1 MHCWVGGREGVPVT
15 PHEGQSD
22 LNQKYTLLLPPAGEN
37 FQDAWPMAKSPSAII
52 ETPPT
57 WIQASKRQA
66 EEMIY
71 EIPTC
76 MQQPQLERSHFSAV
90 QDASASSFLSWGS
103 PSFSEHHAVLWL
115 AGEDAH
121 SLWIFCSDPDIF
133 SLKLMSDRKSQFPL
147 SHSLC
152 RSLMNVREMRMDWL
166 LPRTLQVHATWRH
179 TLMSRGHEVPLWQI
193 DLFSFFFPDWGDYFK
208 QWQID

>member
-1 MHCWVGGREGVPVT
+1 
-15 PHEGQSD
+15 
-22 LNQKYTLLLPPAGEN
+22 
-37 FQDAWPMAKSPSAII
+37 MAKSPSAII
-52 ETPPT
+52 ETPPA
-57 WIQASKRQA
+57 WIQASKRQT

-76 MQQPQLERSHFSAV
+76 MQQLQLERSHFSAV

-193 DLFSFFFPDWGDYFK
+193 DLFSFFFLTEEITLSNGKLINCPRCHIYNVPPLNFHGIFLLPLSLWRPLA
-208 QWQID
+208 

>member
-1 MHCWVGGREGVPVT
+1 MFKKSLKKKKKELCLARFIVCFKQFLNLALVFSSRGFAQQVPSLIVRGDGKMHYWVGGREGVPVT

-90 QDASASSFLSWGS
+90 QDASASSFLS
-103 PSFSEHHAVLWL
+103 
-115 AGEDAH
+115 
-121 SLWIFCSDPDIF
+121 
-133 SLKLMSDRKSQFPL
+133 
-147 SHSLC
+147 
-152 RSLMNVREMRMDWL
+152 
-166 LPRTLQVHATWRH
+166 
-179 TLMSRGHEVPLWQI
+179 
-193 DLFSFFFPDWGDYFK
+193 
-208 QWQID
+208 